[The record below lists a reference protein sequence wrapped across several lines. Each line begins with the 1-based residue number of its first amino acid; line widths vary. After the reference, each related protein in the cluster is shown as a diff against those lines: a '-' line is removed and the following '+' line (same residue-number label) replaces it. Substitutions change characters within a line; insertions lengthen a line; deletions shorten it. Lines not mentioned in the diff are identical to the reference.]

1 MLNLT
6 KEEKEVLRKIVEEM
20 MEDCAIL
27 RGEYDAKNC
36 SQDFMFGVALVI
48 DYLSYSVN
56 NDFGAKNETIFIKN
70 FTKSIDKSKKV

>member
-20 MEDCAIL
+20 MENCPMF

-36 SQDFMFGVALVI
+36 SQDFIFGVALAI
-48 DYLSYSVN
+48 DYLSYSIN
-56 NDFGAKNETIFIKN
+56 NDFGAKNETIFIRN
-70 FTKSIDKSKKV
+70 MSKSVDKIKKM